1 MSIRLSKIYTK
12 TGDKGTTGLISG
24 DRVAKDHVRIQAI
37 GDVDE
42 ANSTLGLA
50 ILHTDDDENIRK
62 VLQHI
67 QNDLFD
73 LGADLA
79 LPMDA
84 DKPNVLR
91 IIESQVNYLEEQID
105 GFNAQLKPLDSF
117 VLPGGSALSAAL
129 HQARA
134 VVRRSERSLVKLNEK
149 EDINPFAVQYINRLS
164 DLLFVLARCGNDN
177 GSSDIL
183 WTPGANRDS
192 G

>member
-50 ILHTDDDENIRK
+50 ILHADGDESIRK
-62 VLQHI
+62 VLRHI

-73 LGADLA
+73 LGADMA
-79 LPMDA
+79 LPMSA

-91 IIESQVNYLEEQID
+91 IIESQVLYLEGQID
-105 GFNAQLKPLDSF
+105 NFNSHLKPLDSF

-134 VVRRSERSLVKLNEK
+134 VVRRSERSLVKLKEK

-164 DLLFVLARCGNDN
+164 DLLFVLSRCANDN
-177 GSSDIL
+177 GNSDIL